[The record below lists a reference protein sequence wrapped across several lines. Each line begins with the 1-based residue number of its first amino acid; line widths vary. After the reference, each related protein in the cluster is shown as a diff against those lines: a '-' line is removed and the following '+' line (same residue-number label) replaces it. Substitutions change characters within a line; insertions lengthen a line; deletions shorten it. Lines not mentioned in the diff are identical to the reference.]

1 MIKNNLNELLK
12 EEADMCKKKINSDIN
27 YLSNLS
33 IEELKEK
40 YINGDVCYMYILV
53 LKLNNYISEQDELYI
68 TEF

>member
-12 EEADMCKKKINSDIN
+12 EEVDMCKKKINSDIN

-40 YINGDVCYMYILV
+40 YINSDVCYMYILI